1 VDRRVSFAAQASL
14 LALVALAGGCG
25 SESLV
30 PVKGKVTVDGAPLT
44 TGSLVFKPDAAKGNA
59 SKFDSSSEISADG
72 SYSLFT
78 RQKEGAPPGWY
89 KVGVVA
95 QGPAN
100 PADPY
105 SAQKSLIAE
114 RYNNPDASGLAVEVA
129 ASPPAGAYDL
139 KLAK

>member
-1 VDRRVSFAAQASL
+1 MRLSFVAQTCL
-14 LALVALAGGCG
+14 LALVAMAGGCG
-25 SESLV
+25 SDRLV

-72 SYSLFT
+72 SYSLYT

-89 KVGVVA
+89 KVSVVA

-114 RYNNPDASGLAVEVA
+114 RYNNPEASGLEVEVT
-129 ASPPAGAYDL
+129 ASPPAGGYDL

>member
-1 VDRRVSFAAQASL
+1 MDVRITFLAQTCL
-14 LALVALAGGCG
+14 LALLALAGGCG
-25 SESLV
+25 AGSLV
-30 PVKGKVTVDGAPLT
+30 PVKGKVTVDGTPLT

-59 SKFDSSSEISADG
+59 SQVDSSAEISADG

-105 SAQKSLIAE
+105 SPQKSLIAE
-114 RYNNPDASGLAVEVA
+114 RYNNAESSGVAVEVV
-129 ASPPAGAYDL
+129 ASPAAEAYDL
-139 KLAK
+139 RLTK